1 METNWLE
8 IRSQVAFQ
16 VWGQTR
22 GEIGV
27 QVRNQIWDQVW
38 GEIGVQVRNQAGKSK
53 PGFVAWFRGK
63 AGY

>member
-27 QVRNQIWDQVW
+27 QVRNQ
-38 GEIGVQVRNQAGKSK
+38 AGKSK